1 MPASAVLG
9 RGRPHA
15 NRPDEGDHP
24 TETRSGEID
33 VLSIGRAGP
42 RTGGPWTGELER
54 TIQALVRTLARGIP
68 PGGPVRLS
76 DDHRSAV
83 LLDLEVDGVRCVLLR
98 PTQETTQL
106 ALSPR
111 EQEIARMVARGYPN
125 KTIAAV
131 LDISTWTVSTHLRRM
146 FAKLG
151 VTSRAAMVAR
161 SLNTRDDDRG
171 GFPR

>member
-1 MPASAVLG
+1 VLG
-9 RGRPHA
+9 RVRPHV
-15 NRPDEGDHP
+15 NLRDDDDRPAHVQ
-24 TETRSGEID
+24 SGAID
-33 VLSIGRAGP
+33 VLPTGPDQAPGRGSESDELD
-42 RTGGPWTGELER
+42 RTVR
-54 TIQALVRTLARGIP
+54 ALVRALARGVA
-68 PGGPVRLS
+68 PGSPIRLT

-83 LLDLEVDGVRCVLLR
+83 LLDLDVDGVRCVLLR
-98 PTQETTQL
+98 PTNESSQL

-161 SLNTRDDDRG
+161 SHDSRDDDRG

>member
-1 MPASAVLG
+1 MPASGVLG
-9 RGRPHA
+9 RGRPHV
-15 NRPDEGDHP
+15 NLRDDDDRPAHIHSGVINVLASGPDQPSDHAS
-24 TETRSGEID
+24 ESD
-33 VLSIGRAGP
+33 
-42 RTGGPWTGELER
+42 ELEHMV
-54 TIQALVRTLARGIP
+54 QALIGALARGVP
-68 PGGPVRLS
+68 PGSPVRLT

-98 PTQETTQL
+98 PTHESTQL

-161 SLNTRDDDRG
+161 SLDSRDDDRG